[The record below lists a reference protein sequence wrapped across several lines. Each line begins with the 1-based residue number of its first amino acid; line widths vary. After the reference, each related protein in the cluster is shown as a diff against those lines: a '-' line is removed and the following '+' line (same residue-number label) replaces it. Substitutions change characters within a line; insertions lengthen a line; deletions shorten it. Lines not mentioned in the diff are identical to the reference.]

1 MKELLEFV
9 RKRDAIMLKENV
21 QQLSNYKKFLGEL
34 RDIETFFHY
43 LNKRFN
49 LLRRYVRDGESPQDI
64 LSVKTEIA
72 QVIQDNI
79 NEFRSVNFDIGQ
91 KETNLGNLIVSFLEE
106 NSNTNTVVDPET
118 FYNFADNISN
128 LISEIRSDI
137 QDVIIKVK
145 GDYKQN
151 YDIVQSTVASE
162 KEQRIKDYYTVLEK
176 LPAYRKDIQDLEQLF
191 SYILEELVQNWWTEV
206 SKLRIIGKYPD
217 SYDISVEEQKTKA
230 LQARDEIINLIK
242 DHIDEF
248 EKIDFSIDMEEAKK
262 KDYLRN
268 FLLQNSDPNT
278 ILPPAALGKAI
289 EYVILKMLLHARKKV
304 KTLSVEL
311 KEKINSLM

>member
-1 MKELLEFV
+1 MKKVLKF
-9 RKRDAIMLKENV
+9 LKENV
-21 QQLSNYKKFLGEL
+21 QQLSAYKKFLTDL
-34 RDIETFFHY
+34 KDIETFFYY
-43 LNKRFN
+43 LNKKFN

-64 LSVKTEIA
+64 LAVKTEIT

-79 NEFRSVNFDIGQ
+79 NEFRSVNFGIGE
-91 KETNLGNLIVSFLEE
+91 KESNLGNLIINFLEE
-106 NSNTNTVVDPET
+106 NSNINNVVDPET
-118 FYNFADNISN
+118 FYSFADNISN
-128 LISEIRSDI
+128 LISGIRSDI
-137 QDVIIKVK
+137 QDIIIKVK

-151 YDIVQSTVASE
+151 YDVVQSTVASE

-217 SYDISVEEQKTKA
+217 SYDISVEEQKIKA
-230 LQARDEIINLIK
+230 LQARDEIINVIK

>member
-1 MKELLEFV
+1 MKKLLEFV
-9 RKRDAIMLKENV
+9 KKRDALLLKENI
-21 QQLSNYKKFLGEL
+21 QQLSTYKKFLGEL
-34 RDIETFFHY
+34 KDIETFFHY
-43 LNKRFN
+43 LNKKFN
-49 LLRRYVRDGESPQDI
+49 LLRRYTRDGESPQDI

-79 NEFRSVNFDIGQ
+79 NEFKSVNFNIGQ
-91 KETNLGNLIVSFLEE
+91 KESNLGDLIISFLEE
-106 NSNTNTVVDPET
+106 NSDVNTIVDPET
-118 FYNFADNISN
+118 FYNFADNVNN

-137 QDVIIKVK
+137 QDVMVKVK
-145 GDYKQN
+145 SDYRQ
-151 YDIVQSTVASE
+151 DFDVVHSTVASE

-217 SYDISVEEQKTKA
+217 SYDISAEEQKTIA
-230 LQARDEIINLIK
+230 AQARDEIINVIK

-268 FLLQNSDPNT
+268 FLLQNSDPDT

-289 EYVILKMLLHARKKV
+289 EDVIFKMLLHARKKV